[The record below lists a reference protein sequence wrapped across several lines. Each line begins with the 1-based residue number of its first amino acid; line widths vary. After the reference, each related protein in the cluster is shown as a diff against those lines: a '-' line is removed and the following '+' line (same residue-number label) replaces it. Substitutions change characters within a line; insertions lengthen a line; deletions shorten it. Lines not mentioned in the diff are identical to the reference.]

1 MSVRLQKYLAEAGV
15 ASRRASEV
23 LIVEGRVAVN
33 GKLARELGT
42 KVNPADDLV
51 TVDGRQVRIRR
62 KQYLAMHK
70 PVGCV
75 CSRNDERGRPTI
87 YQLLPPEWSNV
98 QSVGRLD
105 YDTEGLLLLTNDGEL
120 ALRLTHPRY
129 GVVKLYEVTVEGR
142 VDPAQLEPLM
152 RGVMDEGERLKAR
165 RARLLSATKSRSII
179 ELEMTEGKNREV
191 RRMCAVIGLTVE
203 QLLRTQVGKIK
214 LGDLRAGRW
223 RSLTE
228 SEIKT
233 LLSHP

>member
-129 GVVKLYEVTVEGR
+129 GVVKLYEVTVGGR

-223 RSLTE
+223 RTLTE

>member
-1 MSVRLQKYLAEAGV
+1 VSVRLQKYLAEAGV

-70 PVGCV
+70 PAGCV

-142 VDPAQLEPLM
+142 VDPVQLEPLT

-223 RSLTE
+223 RTLTE